1 MHKTLFLS
9 LFVLVVV
16 FLCVYDTMSK
26 KNKFRVALL
35 FDGLFNKF
43 VLLAIVAVVFMENF
57 KLGVI
62 LLLAFFVVNLRLTD
76 NVNNN
81 ELVEG
86 FEDYFSR

>member
-1 MHKTLFLS
+1 
-9 LFVLVVV
+9 
-16 FLCVYDTMSK
+16 
-26 KNKFRVALL
+26 
-35 FDGLFNKF
+35 
-43 VLLAIVAVVFMENF
+43 MENF

-62 LLLAFFVVNLRLTD
+62 LLLAFFVVNLRLTE